1 MDRVDRILFENGLTI
16 RHYGWVC
23 IAASHTNVS
32 TYDFAG
38 RFDFGEAPKQGHIFC
53 DLVQQ
58 HLKETCTVEQFVN
71 VCRELREHDACLLV
85 GAGNDVVVQRP
96 PVQKLWVGCTL
107 MDVLDTA
114 ERQVAGQFYSA
125 LAYSAIEKAEMAE
138 WQALQELDDH
148 SYQNVGSLLQD
159 LMLFMLEIAKPII
172 KWTDVAGHKDRL
184 NTLSGNYNVSLPLMN
199 AMSYS
204 ACLFLQGFGFGVLSI
219 GLPSEVR
226 KGGRK
231 PWFFSKCKI
240 AIGSWPQ
247 HPCGLGIVA
256 LGLHVGSNPS
266 IRTCQSA
273 ANASIIRASEC
284 RDCVWHD
291 EKFGDCLQLLG
302 LSCYADCNE
311 VLDEHKEILNVEL
324 ESQSAVARQQ
334 SRMGRCLQ
342 PAAVIDNP
350 YRAPYILPAASKARP
365 PAPSTP
371 VRRNDFGG
379 LGFGDEENSPLAS
392 PVPMDL
398 ADDSP
403 SPGQP
408 CKQEKEE
415 LVGSSAIVVPPRKRV
430 ASNSESQHSSA
441 CPAPHRKSRL
451 RLVRDTPKDVP
462 EIATG
467 DPSSRGSTDWDRLA
481 ADVVT
486 RDSDQWSVGGPQC
499 WRDPKFD

>member
-1 MDRVDRILFENGLTI
+1 MGGFALQLVIQMFQPTILLA
-16 RHYGWVC
+16 V
-23 IAASHTNVS
+23 
-32 TYDFAG
+32 
-38 RFDFGEAPKQGHIFC
+38 FDFGEAPNQGHIFC

-85 GAGNDVVVQRP
+85 GAGNDVVVQRL
-96 PVQKLWVGCTL
+96 PVQKMWAGCTL

-114 ERQVAGQFYSA
+114 ERQVGGQFYSA

-138 WQALQELDDH
+138 WHALQELDDH
-148 SYQNVGSLLQD
+148 SYQNVGSLLKD

-172 KWTDVAGHKDRL
+172 KWTDVAGHKGRL
-184 NTLSGNYNVSLPLMN
+184 NTFSGNYNVSLSLMN

-204 ACLFLQGFGFGVLSI
+204 ACLFLQGFGFGVLRI
-219 GLPSEVR
+219 GR
-226 KGGRK
+226 KPWCTIGGRK
-231 PWFFSKCKI
+231 PWFFNKCKI

-266 IRTCQSA
+266 ISTCQSA
-273 ANASIIRASEC
+273 ANASIIPASEC

-302 LSCYADCNE
+302 LNCYADCND

-324 ESQSAVARQQ
+324 ESQSALVRQQ
-334 SRMGRCLQ
+334 ILVGRSL
-342 PAAVIDNP
+342 PHAAVIDNP

-365 PAPSTP
+365 PVPSTP
-371 VRRNDFGG
+371 VRRNDFYGG
-379 LGFGDEENSPLAS
+379 FGFGDEENCLLAS

-408 CKQEKEE
+408 CKQEKKEM
-415 LVGSSAIVVPPRKRV
+415 VGSSVMVVPLRKRV
-430 ASNSESQHSSA
+430 ASNSESQNSFA
-441 CPAPHRKSRL
+441 CPAPRRKSRL
-451 RLVRDTPKDVP
+451 RLVRGTPEDVP
-462 EIATG
+462 DIATG
-467 DPSSRGSTDWDRLA
+467 DPSSRGATVWDRLA